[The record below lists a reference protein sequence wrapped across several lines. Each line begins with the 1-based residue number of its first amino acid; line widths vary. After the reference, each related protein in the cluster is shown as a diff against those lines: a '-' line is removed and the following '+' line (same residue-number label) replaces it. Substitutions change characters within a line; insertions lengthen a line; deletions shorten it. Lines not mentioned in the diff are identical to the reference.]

1 LGSVYIGVAAVE
13 KFCFEMLAEKG
24 ASLTGRLSSSGGAIR
39 SEAWNKIR
47 STMLN
52 KEIVIPAS
60 VETALGSAIL
70 ARFGLSRDMKLPQIS
85 KQMNSTASTITPD
98 LKKVNQL
105 EDYYQQFKNKLKQ
118 LELI

>member
-1 LGSVYIGVAAVE
+1 
-13 KFCFEMLAEKG
+13 
-24 ASLTGRLSSSGGAIR
+24 
-39 SEAWNKIR
+39 
-47 STMLN
+47 
-52 KEIVIPAS
+52 
-60 VETALGSAIL
+60 
-70 ARFGLSRDMKLPQIS
+70 MKLPQIS

>member
-1 LGSVYIGVAAVE
+1 
-13 KFCFEMLAEKG
+13 
-24 ASLTGRLSSSGGAIR
+24 
-39 SEAWNKIR
+39 
-47 STMLN
+47 MLN

>member
-1 LGSVYIGVAAVE
+1 
-13 KFCFEMLAEKG
+13 
-24 ASLTGRLSSSGGAIR
+24 
-39 SEAWNKIR
+39 
-47 STMLN
+47 MLN

-70 ARFGLSRDMKLPQIS
+70 ARFGLSRKMKLPQIS

>member
-1 LGSVYIGVAAVE
+1 
-13 KFCFEMLAEKG
+13 
-24 ASLTGRLSSSGGAIR
+24 LTGRLSSSGGAIR